1 MIKQIARVEGPYGP
15 SDKNEIIVF
24 ERKNNKD
31 YELKS
36 FPSHNKANIWL
47 KANYKKATK
56 KQIKEHKGRLEVQDY
71 DLYIKKNIN
80 RKDKQK

>member
-31 YELKS
+31 Y
-36 FPSHNKANIWL
+36 
-47 KANYKKATK
+47 
-56 KQIKEHKGRLEVQDY
+56 
-71 DLYIKKNIN
+71 
-80 RKDKQK
+80 

>member
-47 KANYKKATK
+47 KFNYKNHFHNQT
-56 KQIKEHKGRLEVQDY
+56 ID
-71 DLYIKKNIN
+71 
-80 RKDKQK
+80 RKDNKK